1 MPYAPPATMIRSSW
15 TRSPAVSAATC
26 SPYEVAARAPVIV
39 TRLLGGRAKID
50 AAPWVHRTEG
60 ALSPRSSTLTGQS
73 RSPGIRTPIPSRV
86 NLAELFGHGLRR
98 NSRAKSIPP
107 HRAVHAGKDSRHAVG
122 FKEANSFNGTHSC
135 EESASC
141 GIVWLRNHRQ
151 HHPCGAFVG
160 DQIS

>member
-26 SPYEVAARAPVIV
+26 SPYEVAARASGIV

-60 ALSPRSSTLTGQS
+60 ALSPRSSTLAGQS
-73 RSPGIRTPIPSRV
+73 RSPGMRTPIPSRV

-107 HRAVHAGKDSRHAVG
+107 HRAVNAAKDRSHAVG

-135 EESASC
+135 EESACC
-141 GIVWLRNHRQ
+141 GIVWLSNHRTL
-151 HHPCGAFVG
+151 HPLCALCGG
-160 DQIS
+160 EIK